1 VSRPWKLPFNRGFLK
16 SEAVTSES
24 IATPFSTMSN
34 VLILFSFILYF
45 FHRPIFMGGCQCP
58 VDLAVQLGR
67 VCSAMPI
74 VLFDLNKM
82 YVCRYFSQTS

>member
-1 VSRPWKLPFNRGFLK
+1 
-16 SEAVTSES
+16 
-24 IATPFSTMSN
+24 
-34 VLILFSFILYF
+34 
-45 FHRPIFMGGCQCP
+45 MGGCQCP